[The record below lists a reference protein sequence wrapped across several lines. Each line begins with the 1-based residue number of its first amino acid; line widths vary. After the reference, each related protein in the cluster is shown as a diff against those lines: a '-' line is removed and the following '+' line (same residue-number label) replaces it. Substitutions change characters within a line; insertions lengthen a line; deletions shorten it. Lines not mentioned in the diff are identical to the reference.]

1 MNAQPSQLLESIM
14 KKNIGTLDATIRII
28 LGIIILSLIFVGP
41 KSLWGLIGLVPL
53 LTGIF
58 RYCPLYPIVGINTCC
73 KNK

>member
-1 MNAQPSQLLESIM
+1 M

>member
-1 MNAQPSQLLESIM
+1 M

-58 RYCPLYPIVGINTCC
+58 RYCPLYPVVGINTCC

>member
-14 KKNIGTLDATIRII
+14 KKNIGTLDAIIRII